1 MGYVRKYVA
10 PGVLFVFVFL
20 LMGWRLGDLVRQKWT
35 YAQDNAAQQIVSG
48 YYEEAPH
55 TLDVLYLGASTMR
68 NGVSPLEMWAE
79 YGFTGYSRATS
90 VQSPVISYYLLLETL
105 EQQDLKAVVIDATTL
120 TKMTNNVAEFDGKYH
135 EAVDYMPMSEYKLQI
150 IDTFADSSDID
161 RMDFLVP
168 LYRYHDR
175 WSELGE
181 EDYTYRTWMR
191 DYHYK
196 GQYPIIKNYAYTFSD
211 DYMEEGVEQDTDFAI
226 DNNAAYYFDRM
237 IELCRQRG
245 ITFIMM
251 KTPVGIW
258 DWNKH
263 DMIQAYADAAGVAFV
278 DFNLPAVQSTID
290 FQAGEDF
297 CDEGRHPNITGAQKM
312 SRYLGRYLQ
321 ENCAL
326 EDKRDDK
333 MYAQWWKNCAFYQK
347 LLQDKTLL
355 MEEDFF
361 AFMDKLDNSD
371 YTVVIAARNDTAKYF
386 TEDIKNALH
395 RLGLTVDLS
404 AHSNVSYAAVISGGE
419 VLFEEGA
426 VGGTVSYYGNVA
438 GLEISVTSFA
448 DKMTGNNASIVIDGE
463 ECSMQRAGLNFVV
476 YDNAVGQVV
485 SRRTFNTGRTGKLYE
500 PDTESED
507 GIQYDEKLVL
517 LHNSPEKY
525 LKAIQNHDYIVLYAV
540 GREGAKYLP
549 GAVNEM
555 MVEIGLM
562 PLKGMEWRPYY
573 AILDND
579 NVIYNEC
586 GDRFGTLTEECEMSD
601 TRISVECSSNRDA
614 SFVKLVVGGEQ
625 VQTTYAGLSIVVYD
639 KQQRRLIDSVRF
651 NWRANNYDETVDFRQ
666 IPDLRTYLE
675 MAEFL
680 GYSVVC
686 MYDNVSG
693 GDITD
698 ETTNILQ
705 EEGFNTFQSDRKYI
719 GVREGGTI
727 IYQDSSEELC
737 QYTYDAVSNS
747 LNVAVSA
754 ENGVSAMVDGINYI
768 DSQQGLKVMVYNPIK
783 DAVMAVRQWE

>member
-1 MGYVRKYVA
+1 MGFVRKYVA
-10 PGVLFVFVFL
+10 PGVLFVFLFL
-20 LMGWRLGDLVRQKWT
+20 LMGWRLSDLVRQKWS
-35 YAQDNAAQQIVSG
+35 YAQDNAAQQIVTG
-48 YYEEAPH
+48 YYEEEPH
-55 TLDVLYLGASTMR
+55 TLDILYLGASTMR

-90 VQSPVISYYLLLETL
+90 VQSPVISYHLLLETL

-135 EAVDYMPMSEYKLQI
+135 EAVDYMPMSGYKLQI
-150 IDTFADSSDID
+150 IDTFVGSSDID
-161 RMDFLVP
+161 RMDFLAP

-181 EDYTYRTWMR
+181 ADFTYRTWMR

-196 GQYPIIKNYAYTFSD
+196 GQYPIIKNYAYTFPD
-211 DYMEEGVEQDTDFAI
+211 DYMEEGVEQDTDFVI
-226 DNNAAYYFDRM
+226 DNNAAYYFDQM

-263 DMIQAYADAAGVAFV
+263 DMIQSYADAAGVAFV
-278 DFNLPAVQSTID
+278 DFNLPAVQGAID

-326 EDKRDDK
+326 EDKRDDGA
-333 MYAQWWKNCAFYQK
+333 YAGWWENYTFYQK

-355 MEEDFF
+355 MEDNFF
-361 AFMDKLDNSD
+361 SFMDKLDNSD

-386 TEDIKNALH
+386 TKDIKNALH
-395 RLGLTVDLS
+395 SLGLTVDLS
-404 AHSNVSYAAVISGGE
+404 AHSNESYAAVISGGE
-419 VLFEEGA
+419 VLFEESA
-426 VGGTVSYYGNVA
+426 VGSTVSYYGNVG

-448 DKMTGNNASIVIDGE
+448 DKMTGNNASIVVDGE

-500 PDTESED
+500 PDTETAD
-507 GIQYDEKLVL
+507 GISYDEKLAL
-517 LHNSPEKY
+517 LHHSPIKY
-525 LKAIQNHDYIVLYAV
+525 LEAIRNHDYIVIFAV

-549 GAVNEM
+549 GDVNEM
-555 MVEIGLM
+555 LVEIGLM
-562 PLKGMEWRPYY
+562 PLKSMEWRPYY

-586 GDRFGTLTEECEMSD
+586 GDKFGTLMTECEMGGA
-601 TRISVECSSNRDA
+601 RISVECCSDKDA
-614 SFVKLVVGGEQ
+614 SYVELVIGDEL
-625 VQTTYAGLSIVVYD
+625 VQTTYAGLSIAVYD
-639 KQQRRLIDSVRF
+639 KQQKRLIDSVRF

-666 IPDLRTYLE
+666 IPDLGTYIE

-680 GYSVVC
+680 GYSVIC
-686 MYDNVSG
+686 MYDNTQG
-693 GDITD
+693 GSITD
-698 ETTNILQ
+698 ETARILH
-705 EEGFNTFQSDRKYI
+705 ENGFRAFQKDEKYI
-719 GVREGGTI
+719 GVRAGDDI
-727 IYQDSSEELC
+727 VYQDSSGESC

-747 LNVAVSA
+747 MSVAVSA
-754 ENGVSAMVDGINYI
+754 ENGVSVVMDGINYI
-768 DSQQGLKVMVYNPIK
+768 DSQQGVNVMVYNPER